1 MGNTE
6 RVGGSG
12 DSHAVIVE
20 MVLKWQDRQAELA
33 DRIARRDL
41 RWRNIRGAL
50 IAASIIVA
58 PMLSLGALQLAG
70 AGATLGKGYAA
81 LVRIDGTIEPGSRS
95 SAQRINESL
104 ERAFSDRAAKG
115 VVIDINSPGGTPVQ
129 ASLIN
134 QRIREL
140 RAQHPEK
147 KLVVVGEDMLTS
159 GAYLVAVASDH
170 ICVNDSTMTGSIGV
184 RMDGWGFQNVLTRLN
199 LERRSFTAGEH
210 KERLDMYRPLTEDD
224 KAKVTELLRVLHA
237 QFIDAVAKGRGK
249 RLKGDPEFLYSG
261 DFWTGVEAVK
271 LGLVDGL
278 CSLQGVLHGVFA
290 VENARDYSPPESVLS
305 VLSGNAVRSASDA
318 ISSRITGFDPSRP
331 MLMPVDVWR

>member
-1 MGNTE
+1 MEKN
-6 RVGGSG
+6 
-12 DSHAVIVE
+12 DSEDTAE
-20 MVLKWQDRQAELA
+20 SSRRLLKMVMDWQERQASLA

-41 RWRNIRGAL
+41 RWRNIRGVL

-70 AGATLGKGYAA
+70 TPTRLGKGYAA

-104 ERAFSDRAAKG
+104 ERAFSDRVAKG

-147 KLVVVGEDMLTS
+147 KLVVIGEDMLTS
-159 GAYLVAVASDH
+159 GAYLVAVASDN

-184 RMDGWGFQNVLTRLN
+184 RMDGWGLQNVLTRLN

-224 KAKVTELLRVLHA
+224 KVKVTGLLRVLHG
-237 QFIDAVAKGRGK
+237 QFIDAVAKGRGQ
-249 RLKGDPEFLYSG
+249 RLKGDPELLYSG
-261 DFWTGVEAVK
+261 DFWTGAEAVK

-278 CSLQGVLHGVFA
+278 CTLQGVLHGVFA

-305 VLSGNAVRSASDA
+305 VLTGNAVRSASDA
-318 ISSRITGFDPSRP
+318 VSSRITGFDASRP
-331 MLMPVDVWR
+331 MLMPFDVLR